1 MLLNDNGDAAI
12 EGRYPHDDD
21 DDYIQLL
28 RICETEIDFEMMID
42 AYDVRREIALP
53 QQIKF
58 SSRFHPD
65 GSRAQLD
72 ADIRQLCEQARVSN
86 CGFVSDLIHAGY
98 SEKFSDMHESSTN
111 PRDCLLIP
119 SISAGPPSSTTTTTA
134 PAHEARR
141 SAQPISRRRSAADIV
156 QVVSG
161 YWRVDDSKYSQL
173 DYDRWLRSSL
183 RINMPYII
191 FTNSA
196 SVDLITDCRQG
207 LPTLIALRDVPSM
220 LAYPTYQPDWIL
232 PGHVPSKEVAC
243 IWLEKMH
250 LLLLASRIA
259 PPRTA
264 FFAWVDAGLVSF
276 RERPAPDEQWSSDV
290 VAALPRDRIAHSVPS
305 LTYFQYHSFAAGVF
319 IMHRDILPQVHALF
333 YAEYGLCREVHSD
346 WRCGSEQFLFSQ
358 LQKKHPSLFHAMSYD
373 YGDIDFLWANRYRRV
388 VGNGAAE

>member
-1 MLLNDNGDAAI
+1 M
-12 EGRYPHDDD
+12 
-21 DDYIQLL
+21 
-28 RICETEIDFEMMID
+28 ICDTDIDFEMMID
-42 AYDVRREIALP
+42 TYDARREIAL

-65 GSRAQLD
+65 GSRVQLD
-72 ADIRQLCEQARVSN
+72 ADTRQLCEQNRVSN
-86 CGFVSDLIHAGY
+86 CAFLYDLIHAGY

-119 SISAGPPSSTTTTTA
+119 SVSTVTAGPPSSSSSSSS
-134 PAHEARR
+134 PEGARR
-141 SAQPISRRRSAADIV
+141 RRAAADIV

-161 YWRVDDSKYSQL
+161 YWRVNDSKYSQL

-196 SVDLITDCRQG
+196 CVDLITDCRLG
-207 LPTLIALRDVPSM
+207 LPTLIVLRDVPNM
-220 LAYPTYQPDWIL
+220 VAYPTYQHDWIL

-259 PPRTA
+259 PPQTT

-276 RERPAPDEQWSSDV
+276 RERFAPDEPWSSDV
-290 VAALPRDRIAHSVPS
+290 IAALPRDRVAHSLPS
-305 LTYFQYHSFAAGVF
+305 LTYFQYHNFAAGVL
-319 IMHRDILPQVHALF
+319 IMHRDILPRVHTLF
-333 YAEYGLCREVHSD
+333 YAEYGLCRKVHSD
-346 WRCGSEQFLFSQ
+346 WRCGSEQYLFSQ
-358 LQKKHPSLFHAMSYD
+358 LQKKHPSLFHAMSYN
-373 YGDIDFLWANRYRRV
+373 YGDIDFLWANRYKR
-388 VGNGAAE
+388 VGNDAVD